1 MNGKISRGEV
11 QTKGIGKKPERKE
24 VKKMKSIDVRVAI
37 EELEEEGK
45 INQFEEL
52 KAEDLHEIFERAKA
66 ISEED

>member
-1 MNGKISRGEV
+1 
-11 QTKGIGKKPERKE
+11 
-24 VKKMKSIDVRVAI
+24 MKSVDIRIAI

-52 KAEDLHEIFERAKA
+52 KAEDLYKIFERAKA